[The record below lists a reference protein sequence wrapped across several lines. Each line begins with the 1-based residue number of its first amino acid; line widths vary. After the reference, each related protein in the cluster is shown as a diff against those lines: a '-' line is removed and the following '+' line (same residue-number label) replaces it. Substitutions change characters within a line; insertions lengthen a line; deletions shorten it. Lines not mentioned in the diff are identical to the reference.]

1 MKHLKTFEEKS
12 VYQNI
17 HKLVSL
23 TYEDVVE
30 GAKLEDIL
38 RSYIISFY
46 PSVIGD
52 TVGYR
57 MSNRFLHED
66 KIMKLLKIAKN
77 AKDKKLMEL
86 IKNYTDYFDNL
97 IIKRAAE
104 KYNL

>member
-1 MKHLKTFEEKS
+1 MKYIKTFEEKS

-17 HKLVSL
+17 HKSVSL
-23 TYEDVVE
+23 TYEDVLE
-30 GAKLEDIL
+30 GSMLEDIL
-38 RSYIISFY
+38 RSYIISCY
-46 PSVIGD
+46 PSAIGD

-57 MSNRFLHED
+57 MTNRFLHED
-66 KIMKLLKIAKN
+66 KIKKLLKIAKN

-97 IIKRAAE
+97 IIKKDAE